1 MISTAR
7 KTLPAL
13 ALAAASL
20 AAAPLAHAEWG
31 NLNMPVG
38 VTELSKQIYSLH
50 MTIFWWCVAIGVAV
64 FGVMI
69 YSLIAFR
76 KSNGAVPDRSIV
88 HSTRVEIIWT
98 VVPVVILVIMAIPAA
113 RTLIAIEDMRGTEL
127 TVKVTGY
134 QWRWQYDYLDE
145 GISFFSTLDRKH
157 DAARQRG
164 SGVDPES
171 VPDYLL
177 DVDNP
182 MVVPVD
188 TKVRVLLTAQ
198 DVIHA
203 WWVPDFGMKKDAIP
217 GYVNELWFK
226 VDADKVGT
234 YRGQCAEL
242 CGRDHG
248 FMPVVVKVL
257 SKDDYKAWVAQQQ
270 AAAAPPAD
278 ATPADEATPSTDG
291 AAPTDAAPVE
301 EPTSA
306 AIEAGGAAKPLA
318 SAATPVDARG

>member
-13 ALAAASL
+13 ALAVAAL
-20 AAAPLAHAEWG
+20 GGAPLAHAEWG

-50 MTIFWWCVAIGVAV
+50 MTIFWWCVAIGVVV

-69 YSLIAFR
+69 YSLLAFR
-76 KSNGAVPDRSIV
+76 KSKGAVPDRSIV
-88 HSTRVEIIWT
+88 HSTKVEIIWT
-98 VVPVVILVIMAIPAA
+98 VVPVLILVVMAIPAA
-113 RTLIAIEDMRGTEL
+113 RTLIAIEDMRNTEL
-127 TVKVTGY
+127 TVKITGY

-157 DAARQRG
+157 DATRQLG
-164 SGVDPES
+164 SGLDPND
-171 VPDYLL
+171 VPEYLL
-177 DVDNP
+177 DVDKP
-182 MVVPVD
+182 LVVPVD

-203 WWVPDFGMKKDAIP
+203 WWVPAFGMKKDAIP
-217 GYVNELWFK
+217 GFVNEMWFK

-257 SKDDYKAWVAQQQ
+257 SKDDYKAWVARQKAADAPPTE
-270 AAAAPPAD
+270 AAADAAPAAAD
-278 ATPADEATPSTDG
+278 ATPA
-291 AAPTDAAPVE
+291 
-301 EPTSA
+301 
-306 AIEAGGAAKPLA
+306 GAAKPVA
-318 SAATPVDARG
+318 SVTTPVAARG

>member
-13 ALAAASL
+13 ALAAA
-20 AAAPLAHAEWG
+20 AFAGGAPLAHAEWG

-69 YSLIAFR
+69 YSMLAFR
-76 KSNGAVPDRSIV
+76 KSKGAVPDRSIV

-98 VVPVVILVIMAIPAA
+98 IVPVLILIVMAIPAA
-113 RTLIAIEDMRGTEL
+113 RTLIQIEDMRNSEL

-134 QWRWQYDYLDE
+134 QWRWQYEYLDE
-145 GISFFSTLDRKH
+145 GISFFSVLDRKS
-157 DAARQRG
+157 DEARQRD
-164 SGVDPES
+164 SGLDPKD

-177 DVDNP
+177 NVDKP
-182 MVVPVD
+182 LVVPVD

-217 GYVNELWFK
+217 GFVNELWFK

-242 CGRDHG
+242 CGRDHA

-257 SKDDYKAWVAQQQ
+257 SKDDYKAWVAQQK
-270 AAAAPPAD
+270 AAAAPPA
-278 ATPADEATPSTDG
+278 E
-291 AAPTDAAPVE
+291 AAPAEADPAA
-301 EPTSA
+301 TAAA
-306 AIEAGGAAKPLA
+306 AIAPAEAAKPVA
-318 SAATPVDARG
+318 AVATPGAARG

>member
-7 KTLPAL
+7 KTLPAV
-13 ALAAASL
+13 ALAAA
-20 AAAPLAHAEWG
+20 AAAGAPLAHAEWG

-64 FGVMI
+64 FSVML
-69 YSLIAFR
+69 YSLLKFR
-76 KSNGAVPDRSIV
+76 KSRGAVPDRSIV
-88 HSTRVEIIWT
+88 HSTQVEIIWT
-98 VVPVVILVIMAIPAA
+98 VVPVLILVIMAIPAA
-113 RTLIAIEDMRGTEL
+113 RTLIAIEDMRNTEL

-145 GISFFSTLDRKH
+145 GIAFFSTLDRGS
-157 DAARQRG
+157 DQARQLQ
-164 SGVDPES
+164 SGIDPS
-171 VPDYLL
+171 TVPDYLL
-177 DVDNP
+177 NVDNP
-182 MVVPVD
+182 LVVPVD
-188 TKVRVLLTAQ
+188 TKVRLLLTAQ

-217 GYVNELWFK
+217 GFINELWFK
-226 VDADKVGT
+226 ADADKVGT

-257 SKDDYKAWVAQQQ
+257 SKDDYKAWVAQQKAAAKPPAEAAPAAAEAP
-270 AAAAPPAD
+270 AAAAAASPA
-278 ATPADEATPSTDG
+278 AASPA
-291 AAPTDAAPVE
+291 AAAQPV
-301 EPTSA
+301 
-306 AIEAGGAAKPLA
+306 A
-318 SAATPVDARG
+318 SAATTLAARG